1 MASVMQDMLRLV
13 FPHTCPGCGRTLL
26 KAEHNLCLH
35 CQVHLP
41 KRLTFNSQELAQRF
55 YGRLPLSEIYAYLLF
70 KRNGITQHLLHA
82 IKYHGNQEL
91 AQELGNKFGLD
102 CNKLTLFTTVDT
114 VVPVPLH
121 KSKLRLR
128 GFNQSE
134 LIAKGLANQ
143 LGCTLDNHTV
153 HRVKKTPTQTRKN
166 RMERWQNVAQIFEAT
181 TNQLAGKHVLLVD
194 DVITT
199 GATLESCGQALLQTG
214 VSKLS
219 IACLAIA

>member
-1 MASVMQDMLRLV
+1 M
-13 FPHTCPGCGRTLL
+13 
-26 KAEHNLCLH
+26 
-35 CQVHLP
+35 
-41 KRLTFNSQELAQRF
+41 
-55 YGRLPLSEIYAYLLF
+55 
-70 KRNGITQHLLHA
+70 
-82 IKYHGNQEL
+82 
-91 AQELGNKFGLD
+91 
-102 CNKLTLFTTVDT
+102 DT

-134 LIAKGLANQ
+134 LVAKGLANG
-143 LGCTLDNHTV
+143 LGCTLDSHTV

-199 GATLESCGQALLQTG
+199 GATLESCGQALLQAG